1 MEIFYKAIFISKIL
15 IIIPFVLI
23 VFLINAKYKEYKT
36 FKENEDRASLNETL
50 ESPIK
55 RNKKTRIIRIRKRW

>member
-23 VFLINAKYKEYKT
+23 VFLINKKYKEYKT
-36 FKENEDRASLNETL
+36 FKENEDKISFDKTL

-55 RNKKTRIIRIRKRW
+55 RNKKPRIIRIRKRW

>member
-23 VFLINAKYKEYKT
+23 VFLINKKYKEYKT

-55 RNKKTRIIRIRKRW
+55 RNKKPRIVRIRKRW